1 VKDERSP
8 GSGDSGWTVVES
20 AIVIET
26 PFLRLRR
33 DQIELPG
40 GERVSDYYVR
50 ESRGFTVVFAITP
63 DDHVV
68 LVRQYKHG
76 IGAHVLELPAGAIDP
91 GEAPADC
98 ARRELA
104 EETGYVAD
112 PPELELAGSF
122 IFDPTGST
130 TRYQV
135 YLGRN
140 ARPLVPTDFDTTEDI
155 AVELVALDDL
165 RDMVRDG
172 RVNVGVHV
180 ASIYFILD
188 RLGRL

>member
-1 VKDERSP
+1 MKDEPST

-40 GERVSDYYVR
+40 GTRVADYYVR

-63 DDHVV
+63 EDRVV

-76 IGAHVLELPAGAIDP
+76 VGTHVLELPAGAIDP

-130 TRYQV
+130 TRYHL

-140 ARPLVPTDFDTTEDI
+140 ARPLVSTDFDATEDI
-155 AVELVALDDL
+155 TVELVALDDL
-165 RDMVRDG
+165 RAMLRDG
-172 RVNVGVHV
+172 RVNVGAHV
-180 ASIYFILD
+180 ASIYFMLD
-188 RLGRL
+188 RLRRL